1 MKLVATIM
9 VSAERAFP
17 LSHKVLVNIG
27 LEIKDQVREKKKKK
41 GKCLKKRKAGRVLY
55 GDKMSTQEYKDIT

>member
-27 LEIKDQVREKKKKK
+27 LEIKDQVREKKKK

>member
-27 LEIKDQVREKKKKK
+27 LEIKDQVREKKKK
-41 GKCLKKRKAGRVLY
+41 RKVPEE
-55 GDKMSTQEYKDIT
+55 KESWKSTIRR

>member
-41 GKCLKKRKAGRVLY
+41 ESA
-55 GDKMSTQEYKDIT
+55 